1 MPNLAQVYAAKVA
14 QLQSGLQAG
23 KGTEVLEA
31 ARALIDK
38 VILTPGDGPDDPP
51 GIELVRHLMAMLQ
64 AGGAFANGA
73 DETSRSLIN
82 AVSTG
87 SVKGTMRGRRPSDLR
102 SSN

>member
-23 KGTEVLEA
+23 EGLEVLDA

-38 VILTPGDGPDDPP
+38 VIIIPGDGPDDPP
-51 GIELVRHLMAMLQ
+51 RLELVGHLMAMLP

-73 DETSRSLIN
+73 DETSRDLIS
-82 AVSTG
+82 AVFSG
-87 SVKGTMRGRRPSDLR
+87 SAKGL
-102 SSN
+102 